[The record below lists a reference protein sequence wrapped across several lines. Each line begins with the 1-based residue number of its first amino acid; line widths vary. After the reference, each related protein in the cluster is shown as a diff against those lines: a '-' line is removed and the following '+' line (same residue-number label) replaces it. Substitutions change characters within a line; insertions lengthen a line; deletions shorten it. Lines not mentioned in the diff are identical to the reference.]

1 MHRHQPTS
9 ARSTPRTPAPCSV
22 LQVSE
27 SEFLSAISHELRT
40 PMNAIMGFSQLL
52 RLEPLSTSQADSV
65 DEIEKASK
73 RLLTLINQV
82 LDLNKINAGHLSLEL
97 EPVDLAQ
104 SVRNCLQQ
112 LEPLAHVRGIQLQ
125 AQLTALGV
133 LADEQRLHQVLL
145 NLLSNAIKYNRDH
158 GQVRVAAT
166 VQPDSQVRLSVQD
179 TGYGIPVNQRHT
191 VFAPF
196 QRGAAER
203 SGIEGTGIGLSIT
216 QRVVQH
222 MGGNIGFN
230 SSDGVGTE
238 FWVTLP
244 GAGLTGADSHTASAH
259 ATPTDP
265 EQLMALTYVSTAAH
279 PMSAQELDGIVQHSK
294 DFNPSV
300 GVTGMLLYHDGNF
313 FQYLEGPAR
322 GLEVV
327 MERVRR
333 SRRHHSLYIHFK
345 GAIERRHFGDWSMDV
360 ADLSKPRTLKNAEQL
375 RRLEQAWHN
384 GDTTCVAVRL
394 LLNFAEHMTGIGH
407 WGQRPA

>member
-125 AQLTALGV
+125 AQLPALGV
-133 LADEQRLHQVLL
+133 LADERRLHQVLL

-196 QRGAAER
+196 QRGAAA
-203 SGIEGTGIGLSIT
+203 SKA
-216 QRVVQH
+216 
-222 MGGNIGFN
+222 
-230 SSDGVGTE
+230 
-238 FWVTLP
+238 P
-244 GAGLTGADSHTASAH
+244 ASA
-259 ATPTDP
+259 
-265 EQLMALTYVSTAAH
+265 
-279 PMSAQELDGIVQHSK
+279 
-294 DFNPSV
+294 
-300 GVTGMLLYHDGNF
+300 
-313 FQYLEGPAR
+313 
-322 GLEVV
+322 
-327 MERVRR
+327 
-333 SRRHHSLYIHFK
+333 
-345 GAIERRHFGDWSMDV
+345 
-360 ADLSKPRTLKNAEQL
+360 
-375 RRLEQAWHN
+375 
-384 GDTTCVAVRL
+384 
-394 LLNFAEHMTGIGH
+394 
-407 WGQRPA
+407 